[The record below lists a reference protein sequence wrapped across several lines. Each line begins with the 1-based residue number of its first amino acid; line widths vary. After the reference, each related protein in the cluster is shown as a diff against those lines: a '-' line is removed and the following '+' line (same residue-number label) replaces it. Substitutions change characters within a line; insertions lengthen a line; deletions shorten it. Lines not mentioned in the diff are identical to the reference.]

1 MISNI
6 QLIPMNDAKFG
17 IKNKALVCNLWLKD
31 VCCHLKKM
39 LLLFW
44 RLFVFDLF
52 FLIAMCHSDNSVI
65 LQQEKRGK
73 EMQIDDIMR
82 SEEVMR

>member
-1 MISNI
+1 MQFVVKGCMLS
-6 QLIPMNDAKFG
+6 FFF
-17 IKNKALVCNLWLKD
+17 
-31 VCCHLKKM
+31 KKM

-65 LQQEKRGK
+65 LQQEQRGK

>member
-1 MISNI
+1 
-6 QLIPMNDAKFG
+6 
-17 IKNKALVCNLWLKD
+17 
-31 VCCHLKKM
+31 M

>member
-1 MISNI
+1 M
-6 QLIPMNDAKFG
+6 QFVVKGCMY
-17 IKNKALVCNLWLKD
+17 
-31 VCCHLKKM
+31 VCCHFLKKM

-65 LQQEKRGK
+65 LQQEQRGK

>member
-1 MISNI
+1 MQFVVKGCMLSFFF
-6 QLIPMNDAKFG
+6 L
-17 IKNKALVCNLWLKD
+17 
-31 VCCHLKKM
+31 KM

-65 LQQEKRGK
+65 LQQEQRGK

>member
-1 MISNI
+1 
-6 QLIPMNDAKFG
+6 
-17 IKNKALVCNLWLKD
+17 
-31 VCCHLKKM
+31 M

-65 LQQEKRGK
+65 LQQEQRGK